1 MGQEGASLVFT
12 SAEYDVVSCNLKGFP
27 RCEEG
32 QMTDYLR

>member
-12 SAEYDVVSCNLKGFP
+12 SAEYDVVSSNLKAFP
-27 RCEEG
+27 HCAEG